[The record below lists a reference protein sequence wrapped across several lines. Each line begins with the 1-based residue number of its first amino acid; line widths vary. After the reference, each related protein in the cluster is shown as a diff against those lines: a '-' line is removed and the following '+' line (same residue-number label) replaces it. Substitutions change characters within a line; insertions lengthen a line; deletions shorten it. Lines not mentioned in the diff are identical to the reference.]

1 MAFDLTKELLRRDDD
16 EIIAYLA
23 SEFATIK
30 HIYIRATREGS
41 PELLYMAATNL
52 DSVYSIVTALNRRNE
67 ERKLK

>member
-23 SEFATIK
+23 SELATIK

>member
-23 SEFATIK
+23 SELATIK

-41 PELLYMAATNL
+41 PELLYMAVNNL

>member
-1 MAFDLTKELLRRDDD
+1 MAINLTEEVLRHGDD

-23 SEFATIK
+23 SELATIK
-30 HIYIRATREGS
+30 HIYLRATREGS
-41 PELLYMAATNL
+41 PELLYMASTNL

>member
-23 SEFATIK
+23 SELATIK

-41 PELLYMAATNL
+41 PELLYMAVTNL